1 MFARFFLLLCF
12 SCKTEIVE
20 AEKKSPVSYRVSYMQ
35 QNVDDDGY
43 TEKESLVL
51 EGLPGEMPAAP
62 SKSYEGFSLREEIK
76 NQVIAEDSSTVVEI
90 FYDRLIF
97 EITFSSG
104 DGVFLGAGENG

>member
-1 MFARFFLLLCF
+1 MNKSMSFRRLLGNVCALFLLLCF

-51 EGLPGEMPAAP
+51 EGA
-62 SKSYEGFSLREEIK
+62 
-76 NQVIAEDSSTVVEI
+76 
-90 FYDRLIF
+90 
-97 EITFSSG
+97 SG
-104 DGVFLGAGENG
+104 